1 VTHGLTRRRLLG
13 ALAGAPVLL
22 LAPDRA
28 GALTRQAEFPEGVM
42 AGLPRTDGA
51 TLWTRV
57 PGGGPVDLAL
67 LVSRRADL
75 ARPDQA
81 LPVRTEPGADGT
93 VHVNVTGLQPGEE
106 YHYQFRSAHSASDVG
121 RFRTLRPADSRAP
134 VRIGFFACQAY
145 TEGFY
150 AAHRHLAAE
159 DLDLVVCLGDY
170 VYEASYPG
178 VRGLDLNL
186 WPQTLHAMRRKYTA
200 YRRDPDLR
208 AMHARHAF
216 VPMWDDHEFRNNY
229 HRGGWSFPLV
239 LGDLAALD
247 RLTPHQRRM
256 RWAWRAWFEHM
267 PVPRVPR
274 DPLRTYHKLRLGRT
288 VELFTQDC
296 RQYRDPQPCAGGL
309 SPAPCPEA
317 DAPRTMLGERQAAWL
332 LGGLRSSRATWKVLA
347 NADMMVGLAV
357 GADGVRHST
366 DAWDGYG
373 AERRRILSA
382 AADAGNVV
390 VVTGDQHESYA
401 AELWDTGFAPGSA
414 TGAQANPAGRRRAS
428 VEFVVTS
435 VTSANTGDQ
444 HGTAAVAAE
453 AAKRAQLNPHIRYAD
468 LSSHGYAVL
477 EAGAE
482 ELRFAYRFVDR
493 LTRDAPVTAGP
504 AFHVAPGTP
513 RLWTSSPP
521 GRTR

>member
-1 VTHGLTRRRLLG
+1 MTQGLTRRGLLA
-13 ALAGAPVLL
+13 ALAGVPVLL
-22 LAPDRA
+22 VAPDRA
-28 GALTRQAEFPEGVM
+28 GALTTGVSFPEGVM

-57 PGGGPVDLAL
+57 PGDGAADLAL

-75 ARPDQA
+75 SRPEQVLA
-81 LPVRTEPGADGT
+81 VRTQPDANGT
-93 VHVNVTGLQPGEE
+93 VHANVTGLQPGEQ
-106 YHYQFRSAHSASDVG
+106 YHYQFRGSDAASEAG

-145 TEGFY
+145 TEGYY

-170 VYEASYPG
+170 VYEASFPG

-186 WPQTLHAMRRKYTA
+186 FPQTLRAMRRKYTA

-229 HRGGWSFPLV
+229 HRGGWSFPIGLA
-239 LGDLAALD
+239 DLAGLD
-247 RLTPHQRRM
+247 RLTPHQQKM
-256 RWAWRAWFEHM
+256 AAAWRAWFEHM
-267 PVPRVPR
+267 PVPRVPGN
-274 DPLRTYHKLRLGRT
+274 PLRTYHKLRLGRT

-296 RQYRDPQPCAGGL
+296 RQYRDPQPCAGQL
-309 SPAPCPEA
+309 VSAPCHDA
-317 DAPRTMLGERQAAWL
+317 DAARTMLGERQISWL
-332 LGGLRSSRATWKVLA
+332 LRGLRSSRATWKLLA
-347 NADMMVGLAV
+347 NAGMMTGLAV
-357 GADGVRHST
+357 GDDGSRHSM

-373 AERRRILSA
+373 AERRRILSTVA
-382 AADAGNVV
+382 EVGNVV

-414 TGAQANPAGRRRAS
+414 SGAQVNPAGRRRAS

-435 VTSANTGDQ
+435 VTSANMGDLQ
-444 HGTAAVAAE
+444 GVAAAVTE
-453 AAKRAQLNPHIRYAD
+453 AARRRELNPHVRYAD
-468 LSSHGYAVL
+468 LSAHGYGVL
-477 EAGAE
+477 EARPE
-482 ELRFAYRFVDR
+482 QVRFAYRFVDR
-493 LTRDAPVTAGP
+493 LDRQAPVTAGP
-504 AFHVAPGTP
+504 AFRVARGRP
-513 RLWTSSPP
+513 RLET
-521 GRTR
+521 